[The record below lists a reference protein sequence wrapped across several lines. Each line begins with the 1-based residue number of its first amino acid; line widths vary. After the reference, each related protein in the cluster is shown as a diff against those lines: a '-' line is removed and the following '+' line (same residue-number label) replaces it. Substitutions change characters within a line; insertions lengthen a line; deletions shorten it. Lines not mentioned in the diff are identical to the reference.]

1 MSTELP
7 HHPRSPNGSADRAQ
21 VIGLGL
27 IGSSVA
33 LALRAT
39 GWHVSG
45 IDTDAA
51 HMSRALEL
59 GVVDEVANDPSATLA
74 FVATPV
80 ASIGKVASALLRER
94 EGDSSFVVTDVG
106 GVKSEV
112 VGAVE
117 DPRFVGGHPMAG
129 SEQQGPEGADRDI
142 FLGATWVLTP
152 TEATD
157 NDAYERVREVVMS
170 FGADVVELAP
180 ARHDALVA
188 IVSHLPR
195 LIAANLMVL
204 AADAS
209 EENAVVL
216 RLAAGGFRDMTRIA
230 AGNPA
235 IWPDIFRD
243 NAAAVIE
250 ALDDL
255 RERLDEARRIL
266 VDQDRGA
273 LVALLDHARA
283 ARRNLPPRI
292 PRPES
297 VVECRVPVLDRPG
310 ALAEVTTLV
319 AERNV
324 NIYDLEVAHSAEG
337 ERGVLVL
344 AIDAEAVDDVRA
356 ALMGRGY
363 RAAVSLAR
371 SPGEPSPTTSG

>member
-1 MSTELP
+1 MSPDFP
-7 HHPRSPNGSADRAQ
+7 HHRPPDGSTDRAQ

-51 HMSRALEL
+51 RRSRALEL
-59 GVVDEVANDPSATLA
+59 GVIDEVANDPSASLA

-80 ASIGKVASALLRER
+80 ASIGKVATSLLGGR

-129 SEQQGPEGADRDI
+129 SEQEGPDGADRDI

-157 NDAYERVREVVMS
+157 NDAYERVREVVTS

-180 ARHDALVA
+180 ARHDSLVA

-204 AADAS
+204 AADAA

-250 ALDDL
+250 ALEDL
-255 RERLDEARRIL
+255 RERLDETNRIL

-273 LVALLDHARA
+273 LVTLLDHARG

-310 ALAEVTTLV
+310 VLAEVTTLV
-319 AERNV
+319 AELNV
-324 NIYDLEVAHSAEG
+324 NIYDLEIAHSAEG

-344 AIDAEAVDDVRA
+344 AITAEAVDVVRA
-356 ALMGRGY
+356 ALAARGY
-363 RAAVSLAR
+363 RPAVSFAQ
-371 SPGEPSPTTSG
+371 SPGEPSPATRR

>member
-1 MSTELP
+1 M
-7 HHPRSPNGSADRAQ
+7 
-21 VIGLGL
+21 
-27 IGSSVA
+27 
-33 LALRAT
+33 
-39 GWHVSG
+39 
-45 IDTDAA
+45 
-51 HMSRALEL
+51 
-59 GVVDEVANDPSATLA
+59 
-74 FVATPV
+74 
-80 ASIGKVASALLRER
+80 
-94 EGDSSFVVTDVG
+94 VT
-106 GVKSEV
+106 
-112 VGAVE
+112 
-117 DPRFVGGHPMAG
+117 
-129 SEQQGPEGADRDI
+129 
-142 FLGATWVLTP
+142 
-152 TEATD
+152 
-157 NDAYERVREVVMS
+157 S

-180 ARHDALVA
+180 SRHDSLVA

-273 LVALLDHARA
+273 LVTLLDHARVRA
-283 ARRNLPPRI
+283 ATSRRGI

-310 ALAEVTTLV
+310 ALAEVTTIL
-319 AERNV
+319 AERDV
-324 NIYDLEVAHSAEG
+324 NIYDLEVADSAEG

-344 AIDAEAVDDVRA
+344 AIDAEAVDVVRS
-356 ALMGRGY
+356 ALVGRGY
-363 RAAVSLAR
+363 RVAASLAR